1 MPQTR
6 PNVIKV
12 PVNSDGYNLTADLA
26 TMADSA
32 NVVIPVPNAA
42 ARDAL
47 TPYVGMAVTRQ
58 DVPGQPIEI
67 YNGSSW
73 DRVGPRAHANTQ
85 MVGSGMA
92 TNDYLTGTKRSWR
105 QGGTSTGNTDAAGN
119 VAISFPV
126 PFPNGVET
134 ATVCNGDSN
143 TGNLIMAISGSLA
156 TSLSVLNVNV
166 RIANTG
172 AFPATSSAVRI
183 NWVAWGW

>member
-6 PNVIKV
+6 PNVIQV
-12 PVNSDGYNLTADLA
+12 PVNADGYNLTADLA

-32 NVVIPVPNAA
+32 NVVIPVPNQT

-47 TPYVGMAVTRQ
+47 TLHTGLTVTRN

-73 DRVGPRAHANTQ
+73 DRIGPRAHANSQ
-85 MVGSGMA
+85 IVGSGMTA
-92 TNDYLTGTKRSWR
+92 NDYLTGTKRLWT
-105 QGGTSTGNTDAAGN
+105 QGGTTVGTTDAAGN
-119 VAISFPV
+119 VAVSFPV
-126 PFPNGVET
+126 AFPNGLESAV
-134 ATVCNGDSN
+134 VCNGDST
-143 TGNLIMAISGSLA
+143 TGNLLMSVSGSL
-156 TSLSVLNVNV
+156 TSTLSTLFVNV

-183 NWVAWGW
+183 NWSARGW

>member
-6 PNVIKV
+6 PNGIIV
-12 PVNSDGYNLTADLA
+12 PVNADAYNLTADLA
-26 TMADSA
+26 TMADKS
-32 NVVIPVPNAA
+32 NVVIPVPNQT

-47 TPYVGMAVTRQ
+47 TLSVGLAVTRN

-73 DRVGPRAHANTQ
+73 DRIGPRAHANTQ

-126 PFPNGVET
+126 PFPNGVES
-134 ATVCNGDSN
+134 AVVCNGDSA

-172 AFPATSSAVRI
+172 SFPATSSSVRI
-183 NWVAWGW
+183 NWEAWGW